1 VPGAFPALQ
10 ASTNTASVKINAP
23 PYQPKLH
30 ILKPPAFDLIDLL
43 PALEREVLRLLIT

>member
-1 VPGAFPALQ
+1 MTVNLVPR
-10 ASTNTASVKINAP
+10 SSVRVS
-23 PYQPKLH
+23 QPKLH